1 MQMREL
7 LRQWLPSWLS
17 ALVQWAR
24 RLCFQQLPGSPSP
37 FCAGLPSCPNV
48 FPLSALSDDLLI
60 YLLAIGRAE
69 EIAALASV
77 AKRYA
82 NVRERAGWACAARRF
97 GRRTNAPFG
106 GGMHWSALARQP
118 RLIRRPFDEDAFD
131 ATGAPPPDDLADAF
145 FWAEYFTE
153 SSELSSQIPDRNS
166 RPTFCQELR
175 AVPPED
181 RTVGPELVLTGSL
194 KGQWRPPIALRIM
207 GALRSHVVVLY
218 AWDRPSATMRARPGY
233 WEESW
238 DAENWD
244 ETIASKRETL
254 MYQGELG
261 AKVSWHSDGPRRLI
275 YLSAL
280 YGMEILLPHATNALF
295 SIRGEYLVPVG
306 VELPEELQGTSF
318 DCWGPWVPEELRRA
332 DPSGG
337 DLSIRLK
344 VPMQVLGHV
353 KAWRHSELA
362 MVGRA
367 GGPAFVV
374 GTRTPP
380 PPNVAAAVES
390 YYWKRR
396 ESWTVL

>member
-1 MQMREL
+1 MQKNAPPNGKMRTREL
-7 LRQWLPSWLS
+7 LRQGGPSWLS
-17 ALVQWAR
+17 ALIPIV
-24 RLCFQQLPGSPSP
+24 
-37 FCAGLPSCPNV
+37 GLPPCPNEP
-48 FPLSALSDDLLI
+48 PLSALSDDLLI

-82 NVRERAGWACAARRF
+82 NVCERAGWACAARRF

-106 GGMHWSALARQP
+106 GGVHWSALARQP

-131 ATGAPPPDDLADAF
+131 ATGAPPPDGLADAF

-153 SSELSSQIPDRNS
+153 SSELSSFIPDRNS
-166 RPTFCQELR
+166 KPTFCQEL
-175 AVPPED
+175 D

-194 KGQWRPPIALRIM
+194 RGEWRPPIALRIM

-218 AWDRPSATMRARPGY
+218 AWDRPSTFIGMRRGY
-233 WEESW
+233 WEASW

-244 ETIASKRETL
+244 ETIASKEETL
-254 MYQGELG
+254 MHQSFLG
-261 AKVSWHSDGPRRLI
+261 AKVGYHSDGPRRLI
-275 YLSAL
+275 YLSAT
-280 YGMEILLPHATNALF
+280 YGMDILSPHATNALF

-306 VELPEELQGTSF
+306 VELPEELKGTSF
-318 DCWGPWVPEELRRA
+318 DCARPWVPEELRRA
-332 DPSGG
+332 YPSGG

-362 MVGRA
+362 TAMVGRA
-367 GGPAFVV
+367 GGPAFV
-374 GTRTPP
+374 GARTPP
-380 PPNVAAAVES
+380 RSNVAWPVDLATAVEN
-390 YYWKRR
+390 YYWARR
-396 ESWTVL
+396 ESSRIV